1 MAKKLIQ
8 ISRLP
13 VVLLG
18 VAFIF
23 SAIGVGTNAWQ
34 GGSLFAT
41 SNLHWGQLCT
51 AVGALMILGCIGMGF
66 AFLLA
71 IYWTKYPD
79 MEGPVLLAFY
89 INLYVG
95 TAALTIAI
103 LVFTTQIS
111 MTWSFLMA
119 IMACHFAVL
128 VIWADLPMLTVT
140 PLPWKRRQRTID
152 PANLTYET
160 PICKLESDVGNNSY
174 LFSRCYKRFNVTMLE
189 GEDIH
194 HYGSDLVFS
203 KKTNLDASFSFLIRN
218 PVSRNLVANSNLVQD
233 CEPSQSHDTN
243 FVENVTIIETAP
255 YKGVADRTATK
266 MATKKPSA
274 ENLLRTK
281 TIFKEYYF
289 TDRNFNLVGLDWIDE
304 LNLIQFPDENE
315 TCQTPT
321 LEPADAGTLVKE
333 CNQCLHISEIPTQ
346 SSKPDSPRTQFQLTT
361 FGPTKVR
368 HILR

>member
-1 MAKKLIQ
+1 MAKKLVQ

-23 SAIGVGTNAWQ
+23 SAIGVGTNGWE

-103 LVFTTQIS
+103 LVFTTQIT

-119 IMACHFAVL
+119 IMGCHFAIL

-140 PLPWKRRQRTID
+140 PLPWKRR
-152 PANLTYET
+152 
-160 PICKLESDVGNNSY
+160 
-174 LFSRCYKRFNVTMLE
+174 KRMV
-189 GEDIH
+189 
-194 HYGSDLVFS
+194 YG
-203 KKTNLDASFSFLIRN
+203 
-218 PVSRNLVANSNLVQD
+218 
-233 CEPSQSHDTN
+233 
-243 FVENVTIIETAP
+243 
-255 YKGVADRTATK
+255 
-266 MATKKPSA
+266 
-274 ENLLRTK
+274 
-281 TIFKEYYF
+281 
-289 TDRNFNLVGLDWIDE
+289 
-304 LNLIQFPDENE
+304 
-315 TCQTPT
+315 
-321 LEPADAGTLVKE
+321 
-333 CNQCLHISEIPTQ
+333 
-346 SSKPDSPRTQFQLTT
+346 
-361 FGPTKVR
+361 
-368 HILR
+368 